1 MAKILI
7 IDDSIIDHELIRLS
21 FSRHGSGYEV
31 TFVST
36 ATAGIEALKRE
47 AFSAVFVGQYLPDM
61 DGFKFLRRLKK
72 LRITLPVIMLTHDSN
87 RNIVTRALKEGAIDT
102 LTKSIRYFDYLP
114 FVCEKAV
121 ARFEL
126 ETNRHNLEGLIKRSQ
141 QQWVA
146 IFDSIT
152 DYIFMTD
159 SEHRIVRTNI
169 AMAEAFKKHPRDII
183 GTKCYE
189 LFGIDESRLICKLP
203 ELPKTEEITIRDQTY
218 LVSVFPLEYEGQ
230 QLYVHVMKDIT
241 EMRRLKEQL
250 YHSDKL
256 ASLGLL
262 VSGVAHEIN
271 NPLTGILAY
280 AELLNMRVK
289 DEDVKKD
296 LEKILHSAERC
307 KRIVENLLTFSR
319 QRAPSKGVE
328 SINEIIDKAIEL
340 RAYWLRTGNI
350 EIVKDYEQDI
360 PTFYVDS
367 QQIQQVILNLILNA
381 EHAIV
386 ESKKE
391 RGRIEFKTSFDNK
404 RQRVIAKISDN
415 GTGISQDI
423 IHRVFDP
430 FFTTKPVGIGTGLG
444 LSISHGIILE
454 HGGSIHV
461 ESKIG
466 EGTTFII
473 ELPLYGETIRD
484 KDIGVQNFEPLHL
497 GKGDG

>member
-1 MAKILI
+1 MARILI
-7 IDDSIIDHELIRLS
+7 IDDSIIDHDLIRLS
-21 FSRHGSGYEV
+21 FSRQYPRYDL

-36 ATAGIEALKRE
+36 ATAGLEALKRE
-47 AFSAVFVGQYLPDM
+47 VFSAVFVSQYLPDM
-61 DGFKFLRRLKK
+61 DGFKFLRRMKK
-72 LRITLPVIMLTHDSN
+72 LHIDLPVIMLTYDSN
-87 RNIVTRALKEGAIDT
+87 RNIVTRALKDGAIDT
-102 LTKSIRYFDYLP
+102 LTRSIRYFDYMP
-114 FVCEKAV
+114 FVYERAA

-126 ETNRHNLEGLIKRSQ
+126 ERERYNLERLIKRSQ
-141 QQWVA
+141 QQWMA

-169 AMAEAFKKHPRDII
+169 AMAEAFEKHPRDII

-189 LFGIDESRLICKLP
+189 LFGIDESRLICKFP
-203 ELPKTEEITIRDQTY
+203 ELPRTEEITIRNQTY
-218 LVSVFPLEYEGQ
+218 LVSVFPLEYDGQ

-241 EMRRLKEQL
+241 EMKRLKEQL

-280 AELLNMRVK
+280 AELLNMRVS

-307 KRIVENLLTFSR
+307 KKIVENLLTFSR
-319 QRAPSKGVE
+319 QRAPSRSLE
-328 SINEIIDKAIEL
+328 YINEIIDKAIDL
-340 RAYWLRTGNI
+340 RAYWLRTSNI
-350 EIVKDYEQDI
+350 EILKEYGQDI
-360 PTFYVDS
+360 PTLYIDS
-367 QQIQQVILNLILNA
+367 QQIQQVLLNIILNA

-391 RGRIEFKTSFDNK
+391 RGMIRFSTSFDSK
-404 RQRVIAKISDN
+404 KQKVIVKITDN
-415 GTGISQDI
+415 GTGIPSNI
-423 IHRVFDP
+423 IQRIFDP

-444 LSISHGIILE
+444 LSISHGIIHE
-454 HGGSIHV
+454 HGGSIQV

-473 ELPLYGETIRD
+473 ELPVYGEGIKETNSEEIITIKR
-484 KDIGVQNFEPLHL
+484 
-497 GKGDG
+497 GD

>member
-7 IDDSIIDHELIRLS
+7 IDDSIIDHDLIRLS
-21 FSRHGSGYEV
+21 FSRHGTGYEV

-36 ATAGIEALKRE
+36 ATAGLEALKRE
-47 AFSAVFVGQYLPDM
+47 AFSAVFVSQYLPDM
-61 DGFKFLRRLKK
+61 DGFKFLRKMKK
-72 LRITLPVIMLTHDSN
+72 LHVDIPVIMLTYDSN
-87 RNIVTRALKEGAIDT
+87 RNIVMRALKEGAIDT
-102 LTKSIRYFDYLP
+102 ITRSIRYFDYMP
-114 FVCEKAV
+114 FVYERAV

-126 ETNRHNLEGLIKRSQ
+126 EKERHYLEGLIKRSQ
-141 QQWVA
+141 QQWMA

-169 AMAEAFKKHPRDII
+169 AMAEAFKKHPRDLI

-189 LFGIDESRLICKLP
+189 LFGIDESRLICKFP
-203 ELPKTEEITIRDQTY
+203 ELPRTEEITIRDQTY
-218 LVSVFPLEYEGQ
+218 LVSVFPLDYDDQ
-230 QLYVHVMKDIT
+230 QLYVHVIKDIT
-241 EMRRLKEQL
+241 EMKRLKEQL

-319 QRAPSKGVE
+319 QRAPSKSLE

-350 EIVKDYEQDI
+350 EIVKEYGQDI
-360 PTFYVDS
+360 PTLYIDS
-367 QQIQQVILNLILNA
+367 QQIQQVMLNMILNA

-391 RGRIEFKTSFDNK
+391 RGMIRFSTLFDSK
-404 RQRVIAKISDN
+404 KQRVIVNVTDN
-415 GTGISQDI
+415 GKGIPSDI
-423 IHRVFDP
+423 IHRIFDP

-454 HGGSIHV
+454 HGGSIQV

-473 ELPLYGETIRD
+473 ELPVYSEGMKETNGEEVITFKRS
-484 KDIGVQNFEPLHL
+484 
-497 GKGDG
+497 DG

>member
-7 IDDSIIDHELIRLS
+7 IDDSIIDHDLIRLS
-21 FSRHGSGYEV
+21 FSRHGSGYDV

-36 ATAGIEALKRE
+36 GTAGLEIVKRE
-47 AFSAVFVGQYLPDM
+47 AFSAVFVSQYLPDM
-61 DGFKFLRRLKK
+61 DGFKFLRRFKK
-72 LRITLPVIMLTHDSN
+72 LGIDLPVIMLTHDSN
-87 RNIVTRALKEGAIDT
+87 RKIVMRALKEGVIDT
-102 LTKSIRYFDYLP
+102 LTKSIRYFDYMP
-114 FVCEKAV
+114 FVYERAV

-126 ETNRHNLEGLIKRSQ
+126 ETERYNLEGLIKRSQ
-141 QQWVA
+141 QQWMA

-159 SEHRIVRTNI
+159 SEHRIVKTNI
-169 AMAEAFKKHPRDII
+169 AMAEVFKKHPRDII

-189 LFGIDESRLICKLP
+189 LFGIDESRLICKFP
-203 ELPKTEEITIRDQTY
+203 ELPRTEEITIRDQIY
-218 LVSVFPLEYEGQ
+218 LVSVFPLEYDGQ

-241 EMRRLKEQL
+241 EMKRLKEQL

-289 DEDVKKD
+289 DEDVRKD

-319 QRAPSKGVE
+319 QRAPSRSLE

-350 EIVKDYEQDI
+350 EIVRDYGQDI
-360 PTFYVDS
+360 PTLYIDS

-386 ESKKE
+386 ESKRE
-391 RGRIEFKTSFDNK
+391 RGMIKFSTSFDSRK
-404 RQRVIAKISDN
+404 QRVIARITDN
-415 GTGISQDI
+415 GTGIPQDI
-423 IHRVFDP
+423 IHRIFDP
-430 FFTTKPVGIGTGLG
+430 
-444 LSISHGIILE
+444 
-454 HGGSIHV
+454 
-461 ESKIG
+461 
-466 EGTTFII
+466 
-473 ELPLYGETIRD
+473 
-484 KDIGVQNFEPLHL
+484 
-497 GKGDG
+497 

>member
-1 MAKILI
+1 MARILI
-7 IDDSIIDHELIRLS
+7 IDDSIIDHDLIRLS
-21 FSRHGSGYEV
+21 FSRHDPRYDL

-36 ATAGIEALKRE
+36 ATAGLEALKRE
-47 AFSAVFVGQYLPDM
+47 VFSAVFVSQYLPDM
-61 DGFKFLRRLKK
+61 DAFKFLRRMKK
-72 LRITLPVIMLTHDSN
+72 LHIDLPVIMITYDSN

-102 LTKSIRYFDYLP
+102 LTRSIRYFDYMP
-114 FVCEKAV
+114 FVYERAA

-126 ETNRHNLEGLIKRSQ
+126 ERERHNLERLIKRSQ
-141 QQWVA
+141 QQWMA

-169 AMAEAFKKHPRDII
+169 AMAEAFEKHPRDII

-189 LFGIDESRLICKLP
+189 LFGIDESRLICKFP
-203 ELPKTEEITIRDQTY
+203 ELPRTEEITIRNQTY
-218 LVSVFPLEYEGQ
+218 LVSVFPLEYDGQ

-241 EMRRLKEQL
+241 EMKRLKEQL

-280 AELLNMRVK
+280 AELLNMRVS

-296 LEKILHSAERC
+296 LEKILHGAERC
-307 KRIVENLLTFSR
+307 KKIVENLLTFSR
-319 QRAPSKGVE
+319 QRAPSRSLE
-328 SINEIIDKAIEL
+328 SINEIIDKAIDL
-340 RAYWLRTGNI
+340 RAYWLRTSNI
-350 EIVKDYEQDI
+350 EILKEYGQDI
-360 PTFYVDS
+360 PTLYIDS
-367 QQIQQVILNLILNA
+367 QQIQQVLLNIILNA

-391 RGRIEFKTSFDNK
+391 RGMIRFSTSFDSK
-404 RQRVIAKISDN
+404 KQKVIVKITDN
-415 GTGISQDI
+415 GTGIPSNI
-423 IHRVFDP
+423 IQRIFDP

-444 LSISHGIILE
+444 LSISHGIIHE
-454 HGGSIHV
+454 HGGSIQV
-461 ESKIG
+461 ESKTG

-473 ELPLYGETIRD
+473 ELPVYGEGIKETNSEEIITIKR
-484 KDIGVQNFEPLHL
+484 
-497 GKGDG
+497 GD

>member
-7 IDDSIIDHELIRLS
+7 IDDSIIDHDLIRLS
-21 FSRHGSGYEV
+21 FGRHDRNNDL

-36 ATAGIEALKRE
+36 ATAGLEALKRE
-47 AFSAVFVGQYLPDM
+47 TFSAVFVSQYLPDM

-72 LRITLPVIMLTHDSN
+72 LIDLPVIMLTHDSN
-87 RNIVTRALKEGAIDT
+87 RNIITRALKEGAIDT
-102 LTKSIRYFDYLP
+102 LTKSIRYFDYMP
-114 FVCEKAV
+114 FVYERAV

-126 ETNRHNLEGLIKRSQ
+126 ETERHNLERLIKRSR
-141 QQWVA
+141 QQWMA

-169 AMAEAFKKHPRDII
+169 AMAEAFKKRPKDII
-183 GTKCYE
+183 GIKGYE
-189 LFGIDESRLICKLP
+189 LFGLDESRLICKFS
-203 ELPKTEEITIRDQTY
+203 ELPRTEEITIRDQTY
-218 LVSVFPLEYEGQ
+218 LVSVFPLEYDGQ
-230 QLYVHVMKDIT
+230 QLYVHLLKDIT
-241 EMRRLKEQL
+241 EMKRLKEQL

-319 QRAPSKGVE
+319 QRAPSRSLE

-340 RAYWLRTGNI
+340 RAYWLRTSNI
-350 EIVKDYEQDI
+350 EIIKDYGQDI
-360 PTFYVDS
+360 PTLYIDS

-391 RGRIEFKTSFDNK
+391 RGMIRFLTFFDSK
-404 RQRVIAKISDN
+404 KQKVTVKITDN
-415 GTGISQDI
+415 GKGIPSDI
-423 IHRVFDP
+423 IHRIFDP

-444 LSISHGIILE
+444 LSISHGIIVE
-454 HGGSIHV
+454 HGGSIQV

-466 EGTTFII
+466 EGTTFTI
-473 ELPLYGETIRD
+473 ELPVYVEGMKETNGEDVITFKR
-484 KDIGVQNFEPLHL
+484 
-497 GKGDG
+497 GDG